1 MATPR
6 YGLPFIW
13 VTWITGLLS
22 GDKHCAFAPWY
33 RAHYK
38 YEKRDDPTF
47 DSAAWSATHNEM
59 VQQRKTQ
66 LEAEGWSVTLENQ
79 NAFKLQG
86 RTALLSG
93 KQDLI
98 ATRNGDTRVI
108 DCKSGKKRDSDWWQ
122 VLLYI
127 LALRR
132 LRPDLKAI
140 SGEVCYSDGPVLI
153 QPEDL
158 TPKREEQIFATLR
171 LVGGDERPAHVPSK
185 FECSFC
191 DVAECTERWK
201 APAREPETVAAE
213 F

>member
-1 MATPR
+1 MAETR

-33 RAHYK
+33 RAHFK
-38 YEKRDDPTF
+38 YQKREDPTF
-47 DSAAWSATHNEM
+47 DSAAWSATHNAM

-98 ATRNGDTRVI
+98 ATRSGDTRVI
-108 DCKSGKKRDSDWWQ
+108 DCKSGKQRDSDWWQ
-122 VLLYI
+122 VLTYI

-140 SGEVCYSDGPVLI
+140 SGEVCYTDGPVLV

-158 TPKREEQIFATLR
+158 TPIREEQIFATLR
-171 LVGGDERPAHVPSK
+171 LVGGDDRPRHVPSR

-191 DVAECTERWK
+191 DVAECTERWT
-201 APAREPETVAAE
+201 APEHETEAVAAD